1 MDFLFAGMKNCGRCR
16 EVAVSKGSVVFA
28 LILCLPRTYK
38 RRTVA

>member
-1 MDFLFAGMKNCGRCR
+1 MDFLFAGMEKCG

-38 RRTVA
+38 R